1 SPTDFDNWTTLAAAR
16 TSTSDTFTWPSGYDS
31 AWNSVV
37 TFDSGSK
44 DPRGVA
50 LSGHTSFGQYEDMP
64 ALMYSGGIVDI
75 HHEANISGVVYSPD
89 FVEIEQKK
97 KDNEVQYINGAV
109 IGGAGIFLES
119 NSCGGGI
126 AVILDPLTFDNLK
139 VNASLA
145 AIKRASWKR
154 D

>member
-1 SPTDFDNWTTLAAAR
+1 
-16 TSTSDTFTWPSGYDS
+16 
-31 AWNSVV
+31 
-37 TFDSGSK
+37 
-44 DPRGVA
+44 
-50 LSGHTSFGQYEDMP
+50 M
-64 ALMYSGGIVDI
+64 DI

-109 IGGAGIFLES
+109 IGGTGIYLES

-126 AVILDPLTFDNLK
+126 AVILDPDTFDNLK
-139 VNASLA
+139 VNASLSA
-145 AIKRASWKR
+145 MKKASWKR